1 VSEAAAFD
9 LPSAF
14 TVEATAEP
22 DELDHY
28 GHVNNAVYLRWLERC
43 AWAHSASVG
52 LPPEVCAGELRR
64 GMAVRRSEVD
74 YLRAAYAG
82 DRLTVG
88 TWVVAV
94 SRLRA
99 VRRFQIVRES
109 DGATLVRA
117 DLDYVC
123 INLDTG
129 TPSRMPPAFVDG
141 YRVLPEVTAALKR
154 RDAREPDAGRPGCN
168 AT

>member
-1 VSEAAAFD
+1 MSEAAAFD

-14 TVEATAEP
+14 TVEATAEL
-22 DELDHY
+22 DDLDHF
-28 GHVNNAVYLRWLERC
+28 GHVNNAVYLRWLERA

-52 LPPEVCAGELRR
+52 LPPEVLAGELRR

-82 DRLTVG
+82 DRLIVA
-88 TWVVAV
+88 TWMVRVTRV
-94 SRLRA
+94 RA
-99 VRRFQIVRES
+99 LRRFQIIRPV

-129 TPSRMPPAFVDG
+129 APTRMPPPLAEAYVV
-141 YRVLPEVTAALKR
+141 YPEIAAAL
-154 RDAREPDAGRPGCN
+154 AC
-168 AT
+168 

>member
-1 VSEAAAFD
+1 MSGSGGFD
-9 LPSAF
+9 LPSPF
-14 TVEATAEP
+14 TVEVAVEP
-22 DELDHY
+22 GDLDHF

-43 AWAHSASVG
+43 AWAHSESAG
-52 LPPEVCAGELRR
+52 LPPEVCAGDLRR

-88 TWVVAV
+88 TWIVAV

-99 VRRFQIVRES
+99 LRRFQIVREGDS
-109 DGATLVRA
+109 ATLVRA

-129 TPSRMPPAFVDG
+129 APCRMPPPFVQG
-141 YRVLPEVTAALKR
+141 YVVQPDVQAVL
-154 RDAREPDAGRPGCN
+154 AGR
-168 AT
+168 